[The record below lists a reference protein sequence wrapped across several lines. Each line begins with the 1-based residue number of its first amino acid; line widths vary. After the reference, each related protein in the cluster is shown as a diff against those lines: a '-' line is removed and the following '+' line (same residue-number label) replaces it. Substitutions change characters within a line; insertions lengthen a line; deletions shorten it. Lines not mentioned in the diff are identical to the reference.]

1 VLFVV
6 NAFLFPGA
14 YGSLRTESV
23 FDCDTPM
30 TTARPARREITLR
43 FLAEPTDVNFG
54 GKVHGGAVMKWI
66 DQAGYACAVGWSGYY
81 CVTVYVGG
89 IRFYKPIFIGQI
101 VEVKATL
108 IHTGRS
114 SMHVA
119 IDVSATD
126 PITGAV
132 KKTTRCLIVFVA
144 VDTGGDTVAV
154 PSWKPESEEDKRLE
168 QYAVRMATMRKAQE
182 DELNEIDAPS
192 REA

>member
-1 VLFVV
+1 M
-6 NAFLFPGA
+6 
-14 YGSLRTESV
+14 EI
-23 FDCDTPM
+23 
-30 TTARPARREITLR
+30 ARPARREITLR

-54 GKVHGGAVMKWI
+54 GKVHGGEVMKWI

-126 PITGAV
+126 PMTGAI

-144 VDTGGDTVAV
+144 VDAGGDTVTA
-154 PSWKPESEEDKRLE
+154 PKWTPETEEEKRLE
-168 QYAVRMATMRKAQE
+168 QYAVRMAGLRKAQE
-182 DELNEIDAPS
+182 EELMEIDAPS
-192 REA
+192 CSA